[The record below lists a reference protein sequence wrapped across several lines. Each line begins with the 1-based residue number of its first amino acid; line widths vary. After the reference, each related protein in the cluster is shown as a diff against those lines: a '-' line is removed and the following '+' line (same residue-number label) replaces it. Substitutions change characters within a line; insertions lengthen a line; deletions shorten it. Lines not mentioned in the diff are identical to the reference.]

1 MSLIYIIIG
10 IFYPLLAMVEAGKL
24 GDLELVCTHVNKT
37 MTAGVGRR
45 GEFSSHN
52 FSLSPL

>member
-1 MSLIYIIIG
+1 M
-10 IFYPLLAMVEAGKL
+10 FCPLLAMVEAGIL

-37 MTAGVGRR
+37 MTAGVGGR